1 MSRRIQTS
9 RHIPRQTL
17 ASTTKSKS
25 IGRFATK
32 VEAARAYDIALVAMF
47 GAENVVTNKDEGVY
61 TDE

>member
-9 RHIPRQTL
+9 RHI
-17 ASTTKSKS
+17 KGNEKIS
-25 IGRFATK
+25 IGSFATK